1 MKRKNE
7 NKKNSWKELKAI
19 REKIPSR
26 KMEIKNYIISIAVSI
41 LTSVVVTLLFRLA
54 VVLWLD

>member
-7 NKKNSWKELKAI
+7 NKKNSRKELKAI

>member
-7 NKKNSWKELKAI
+7 NKKNSRKELKAI

-54 VVLWLD
+54 IMLWLD